1 MDSSMKKIVL
11 ALGIIIVGLILV
23 FVISN
28 QGQKNSKELQN
39 QSTGQIDL
47 QWNSD
52 LDASIKQAQK
62 ENKSILIDFY
72 ADWCHNFK
80 DLDTKTLNNVDVKQK
95 LHNYILV
102 KINGDKSPEIMS
114 KYNITG
120 YPTLMLLDKDGNIIK
135 TQIGFIDSPEFLEW
149 LK

>member
-1 MDSSMKKIVL
+1 MKKILLV
-11 ALGIIIVGLILV
+11 LGIIIIGLIMV

-39 QSTGQIDL
+39 QSNEQTDI

-52 LDASIKQAQK
+52 LNASIKQAKK
-62 ENKSILIDFY
+62 ENKLVLIDFY
-72 ADWCHNFK
+72 ADWCHNCK
-80 DLDTKTLNNVDVKQK
+80 DLDTKTLNNVDVKEK

-102 KINGDKSPEIMS
+102 KINGDKSPEILS

-120 YPTLMLLDKDGNIIK
+120 YPTLLLLDKDGNIIK
-135 TQIGFIDSPEFLEW
+135 TQIGFIDPVEFLQW